1 MICGQLVY
9 VGWNINMAIGVTK
22 HLFEYTGLVGKCDK
36 GHVVKILTNGFGF
49 CPDCTEENDLNHTL
63 WAPPGFVCKVGSS
76 LEDIK

>member
-1 MICGQLVY
+1 
-9 VGWNINMAIGVTK
+9 MAIGVTK

-63 WAPPGFVCKVGSS
+63 WAPPGFVCKGGSS
-76 LEDIK
+76 VEDIK

>member
-1 MICGQLVY
+1 
-9 VGWNINMAIGVTK
+9 MAIGVTK
-22 HLFEYTGLVGKCDK
+22 HLFDFTGLVGKCDK

-63 WAPPGFVCKVGSS
+63 WTPPGFVCKGGSK